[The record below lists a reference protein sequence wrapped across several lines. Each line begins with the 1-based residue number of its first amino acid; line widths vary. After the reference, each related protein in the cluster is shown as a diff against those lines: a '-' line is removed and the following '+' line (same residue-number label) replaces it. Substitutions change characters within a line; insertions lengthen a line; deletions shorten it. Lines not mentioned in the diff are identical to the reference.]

1 MTYSLVEQDEA
12 KRIHQ
17 SFNELR
23 QDFPKLLGKTT
34 RIIVSFQRGGGYWV
48 QFNRKY
54 ITHMAVLVQDYD
66 DLYTLLVQ
74 LEARK

>member
-1 MTYSLVEQDEA
+1 MTYPAIDQDEGR
-12 KRIHQ
+12 RIHA

-34 RIIVSFQRGGGYWV
+34 RVIVSHQRGGGYWV

-54 ITHMAVLVQDYD
+54 ITHMAVLVQNYD

-74 LEARK
+74 LEART